1 MQSSCLLCGL
11 RSPHDFICSSC
22 LLLLPWNRQACVRCA
37 SPLDAQ
43 THDGAPCA
51 SCQAQPPAFD
61 AALAPF
67 CYEFPV
73 DVTLKALKFRRELCY
88 APAFASL
95 TAAIVKTRFPDCDA
109 LLPVPL
115 HRWRH
120 VLRGFNQ
127 AHEIAN
133 ELGRRISLP
142 VLDIASRV
150 RATRPQTGLHPAQRR
165 ANVRNAFAIQRKDF
179 GRFPLIVDDVM
190 TTGATC
196 DQLARVLRENGAQ
209 EVSVFAVAR
218 A

>member
-1 MQSSCLLCGL
+1 MRSFCVLCGM
-11 RSPHDFICSSC
+11 RSRQDFVCSSC
-22 LLLLPWNRQACVRCA
+22 LSLLPWNRPACIRCA
-37 SPLDAQ
+37 SPLDAS
-43 THDGAPCA
+43 THDQAPCA
-51 SCQAQPPAFD
+51 SCQAHPPAFD

-73 DVTLKALKFRRELCY
+73 DAALKALKFRRELCY

-109 LLPVPL
+109 LVPVPL

-120 VLRGFNQ
+120 ALRGFNQ
-127 AHEIAN
+127 AYEIAT

-142 VLDIASRV
+142 VLDVACRV
-150 RATRPQTGLHPAQRR
+150 RATRPQTGLKPAQRR
-165 ANVRNAFAIQRKDF
+165 ANVQSAFALQRKHF
-179 GRFPLIVDDVM
+179 GRCPLIVDDVM

-196 DQLARVLRENGAQ
+196 DQLARVLYENGAVQ
-209 EVSVFAVAR
+209 VSVFAVAR